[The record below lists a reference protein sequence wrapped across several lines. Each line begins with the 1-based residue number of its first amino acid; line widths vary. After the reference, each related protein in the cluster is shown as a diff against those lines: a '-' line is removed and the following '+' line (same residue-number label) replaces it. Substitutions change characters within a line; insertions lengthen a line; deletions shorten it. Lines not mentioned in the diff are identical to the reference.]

1 VVGLSFLLLLTVFRS
16 VAAAVVSSVLNL
28 LSVGAAYG
36 VVALVLEG
44 GWAGKLVGID
54 TATPLPAFI
63 PVLMFAVLFG
73 LSMDYQV
80 FLLTRI
86 REHWLR
92 GGDNS
97 AAVAGGLAATM
108 RVVTAAAAIM
118 VAVFAAFVP
127 NPLVFLKVMGVG
139 MAAAILVDATVIR
152 MLLMPAVMQVLGRG
166 NWWLPGWLDRLL
178 PTVRI
183 EGARDHEVP
192 PPAPVP
198 TRSVFE
204 PLG

>member
-1 VVGLSFLLLLTVFRS
+1 
-16 VAAAVVSSVLNL
+16 
-28 LSVGAAYG
+28 

-44 GWAGKLVGID
+44 GRAGRLVGID

-86 REHWLR
+86 REHWVR
-92 GGDNS
+92 SGDSS
-97 AAVAGGLAATM
+97 ASVSGGLAATM

-118 VAVFAAFVP
+118 VTVFAAFVP

-139 MAAAILVDATVIR
+139 MAAAILVDATVVR
-152 MLLMPAVMQVLGRG
+152 MLLMPAAMQVLGRA
-166 NWWLPGWLDRLL
+166 NWWLPPWLDRAL
-178 PTVRI
+178 PRVRI
-183 EGARDHEVP
+183 EGAADSDTPRRPTLE
-192 PPAPVP
+192 PVA
-198 TRSVFE
+198 
-204 PLG
+204 